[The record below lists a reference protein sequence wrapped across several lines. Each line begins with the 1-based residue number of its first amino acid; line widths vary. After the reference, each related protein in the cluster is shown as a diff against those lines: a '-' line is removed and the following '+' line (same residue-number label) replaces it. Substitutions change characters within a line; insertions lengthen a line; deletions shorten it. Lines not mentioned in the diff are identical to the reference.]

1 NGFVAGTTGGTF
13 VIGSPA
19 APSTITLPATTS
31 FQLSLAAL
39 SGPIVVN
46 DVMVNAAGQTD
57 TVVIN
62 PNSGN
67 INPVTLN
74 GANTYTGGTT
84 IGPTTAGGGTVG
96 GGVVQLGVSTVGNP
110 GAIVSGPFGT
120 GAVNMNVTA
129 SANSSTVVIPV
140 LVPLGADRTI

>member
-1 NGFVAGTTGGTF
+1 
-13 VIGSPA
+13 
-19 APSTITLPATTS
+19 
-31 FQLSLAAL
+31 
-39 SGPIVVN
+39 
-46 DVMVNAAGQTD
+46 
-57 TVVIN
+57 
-62 PNSGN
+62 
-67 INPVTLN
+67 N

-84 IGPTTAGGGTVG
+84 IGPTTAGGGTIG

-140 LVPLGADRTI
+140 LVPLGADRTIANAITMTGGFQAANTTGTTFNLSLTGPIALGTTGQAIT